1 MTPMII
7 LVVLLSLPILLI
19 LYFQNHKTKPSRKN
33 RPPGPRG
40 LPFIGNLHQ
49 FDGKNPHKYL
59 YTLSKQYGP
68 IMSMKLGFRKVLVI
82 SSANTVKEIM
92 KSHDF
97 AFSGRPVLVSLQRL
111 SYNCLDVAF
120 STYNATW
127 REMRKISTLHLFSLK
142 QVQSFHPICKDE
154 VSRMIKKIS
163 KDASMSRI
171 TNLSEVMISFTSN
184 TICRVAFGKDYGAE
198 GYERNRFFHLLHE
211 AQAMLGGF
219 FVGDYLPSF
228 AWVDKINGMA
238 RRLEKN
244 FNDLDSFYQELIQE
258 HLDPNRPT
266 SMDEDILGLLLGIR
280 RDGSSSIDIT
290 LDHIKA
296 LLMNIISGGVD
307 PSSVVPIWAMTALIK
322 NPSIMKK
329 VQAEIRE
336 FAKNK
341 KKDLI
346 DEDDIANLP
355 YLRAVIKETFRLYPP
370 APLLAPRETMQKCT
384 IDGYEI
390 EAGTLVYI
398 NAWSIGRDSEIWEN
412 PNEFSPDRFLGSEVD
427 VRGRDPELIP
437 FGIGRRGCPAI
448 SIGMA
453 KVEICL
459 ANLLNAFDWELPYGM
474 KGEDVTFDALPGMAM
489 HKKSALRAVAKPH
502 VNGY

>member
-1 MTPMII
+1 
-7 LVVLLSLPILLI
+7 
-19 LYFQNHKTKPSRKN
+19 
-33 RPPGPRG
+33 
-40 LPFIGNLHQ
+40 
-49 FDGKNPHKYL
+49 
-59 YTLSKQYGP
+59 
-68 IMSMKLGFRKVLVI
+68 MKLGFRQVLVI
-82 SSANTVKEIM
+82 SSANTVREIM

-111 SYNCLDVAF
+111 SYNCLD
-120 STYNATW
+120 
-127 REMRKISTLHLFSLK
+127 MRKISTLHLFSLK

-154 VSRMIKKIS
+154 VSRMVKKIS
-163 KDASMSRI
+163 KDASMSMI

-211 AQAMLGGF
+211 AQAMRRRVLCWGLF
-219 FVGDYLPSF
+219 AFV
-228 AWVDKINGMA
+228 
-238 RRLEKN
+238 RN
-244 FNDLDSFYQELIQE
+244 FNDLDSFYQELIE
-258 HLDPNRPT
+258 DHLDPNRPI

-280 RDGSSSIDIT
+280 RDGSSSIDVT

-307 PSSVVPIWAMTALIK
+307 PSSV
-322 NPSIMKK
+322 K
-329 VQAEIRE
+329 VQTEIRE

-341 KKDLI
+341 KKYLI

-355 YLRAVIKETFRLYPP
+355 YLRAVIKEAFRLYPP

-390 EAGTLVYI
+390 EARTLVYI

-412 PNEFSPDRFLGSEVD
+412 PNEFLPERFLGSEVD

-453 KVEICL
+453 K
-459 ANLLNAFDWELPYGM
+459 
-474 KGEDVTFDALPGMAM
+474 GEDVTFDALPGMAM
-489 HKKSALRAVAKPH
+489 HKKSALCAVVKPH
-502 VNGY
+502 VNDY